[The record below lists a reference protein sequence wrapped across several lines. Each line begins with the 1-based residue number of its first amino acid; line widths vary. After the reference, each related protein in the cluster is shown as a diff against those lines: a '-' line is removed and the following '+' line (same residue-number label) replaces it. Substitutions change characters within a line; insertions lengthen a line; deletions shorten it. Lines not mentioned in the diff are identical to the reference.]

1 MFPFGRFPRALLVF
15 LLALAPLL
23 RGAIDD
29 PVSPNALPES
39 KSLLQFMDSLRGSK
53 ILSGQYEL
61 PSWDG
66 VFQEEEMEW
75 LLANTGK
82 LPAIRGFDFM
92 RHSQAPESAIAQRNA
107 ERAYAWHRRGGIV
120 TFCFHCAMP
129 DGKGGRAFYT
139 KDTPY
144 DITKAV
150 VEGTAENR
158 ELNAQFDAAA
168 EELKKLRDLRVPVL
182 WRPFHECSGG
192 WFWWG
197 AKGAEP
203 FKALWRYIFDRYT
216 QVHGLT
222 NLIWVY
228 NPTETTGALA
238 AWYPGDGYVD
248 QISYDFYPSS
258 GHPSFA
264 SIYKAAYDFTAGR
277 KGVWMSENGAIPDPD
292 TMFAEGAHWTGFA
305 TWYRDFL
312 TDGKANS
319 LAFVKKVFA
328 HEKVVTLDEVPAL
341 WATKPVYRIQP
352 RGGTIRTGG
361 TMTLSASVA
370 ASGPIS
376 YQWQRNGVPVD
387 GANEPRLVLSGV
399 TASHAGSYTL
409 HATTQGGTTVSEVA
423 EVVVDPEPYVAPL
436 ARLTS
441 LSSRAAVGSASDV
454 LIAGF
459 AVEGPGS
466 KRLLVR
472 AVGARLGTGPFNLPG
487 VLKDAT
493 LALYDQNSGSVIA
506 ANQDWSLLDRADNAV
521 AFSAA
526 GAFPLVDG
534 SWDSALLIDV
544 PRGQYTAVAKGNAGV
559 TGICLIEVYDL
570 EKTSA
575 AYLTGISTRA
585 KVGLG
590 ANQLIAGFSVE
601 GAGQAKMLVRAV
613 GPGLAPFNV
622 TGTLSDPTMDLF
634 RLDGSTP
641 TKLGGNNNWGEAPN
655 KAEILTASAAA
666 GMFPLPDGS
675 LDAVLLESLGGGNY
689 TANLTG
695 ADGGTGVALMEV
707 YLAN

>member
-1 MFPFGRFPRALLVF
+1 MFTRGLF
-15 LLALAPLL
+15 ALAPLL
-23 RGAIDD
+23 RGVVND
-29 PVSPNALPES
+29 PVSPNALPEV

-53 ILSGQYEL
+53 VLSGQYEL

-75 LLANTGK
+75 LLVNTGK

-92 RHSQAPESAIAQRNA
+92 RLSQAPESAIAQRNA

-150 VEGTAENR
+150 IEGTAENR

-203 FKALWRYIFDRYT
+203 FKALWRYLFTRYT

-228 NPTETTGALA
+228 NPTETTGALS

-258 GHPSFA
+258 GHPSFSA
-264 SIYKAAYDFTAGR
+264 IYKAAYDFTGGR

-292 TMFAEGAHWTGFA
+292 TQFSEGADWTGFV

-312 TDGKANS
+312 TDGKTNS
-319 LAFVKKVFA
+319 LAFVKKVYA
-328 HEKVVTLDEVPAL
+328 HEKVITLDEVPAL
-341 WATKPVYRIQP
+341 WATKPVFRIQP
-352 RGGTIRTGG
+352 RGGTVGTGG
-361 TMTLSASVA
+361 TVTLAAYVE
-370 ASGPIS
+370 ASGPIT
-376 YQWQRNGVPVD
+376 YQWSRDGVAID
-387 GANEPRLVLSGV
+387 GATQARLVLSNLN
-399 TASHAGSYTL
+399 TSQAGRYTL
-409 HATTQGGTTVSEVA
+409 SATTVGGTTVSEEAVLSIGS
-423 EVVVDPEPYVAPL
+423 EPYVSPL

-441 LSSRAAVGSASDV
+441 LSSRAAVGAGADV

-472 AVGARLGTGPFNLPG
+472 AVGARLGSSPFILPG

-493 LALYDQNSGSVIA
+493 ITVYDQVTGLPIS
-506 ANQDWSLLDRADNAV
+506 ANQDWSLLDRQTYTDAFADV
-521 AFSAA
+521 

-534 SWDSALLIDV
+534 SWDSALLVDV
-544 PRGQYTAVAKGNAGV
+544 PRGQYTAVARGNLGV
-559 TGICLIEVYDL
+559 IGIALIEVYDM
-570 EKTSA
+570 EKASA
-575 AYLTGISTRA
+575 SYLTGISTRA
-585 KVGLG
+585 KVGLE
-590 ANQLIAGFSVE
+590 AEQLIAGFSVE
-601 GAGQAKMLVRAV
+601 GSGQAHMLVRSI
-613 GPGLAPFNV
+613 GPGLALFGV
-622 TGTLSDPTMDLF
+622 TGVLNDPTMELF
-634 RLDGSTP
+634 KLAGEPP
-641 TKLGGNNNWGEAPN
+641 TRLGGNDNWGEADK
-655 KAEILTASAAA
+655 KADILLAAAAA
-666 GMFPLPDGS
+666 GSFPLPDGS
-675 LDAVLLESLGGGNY
+675 ADAVLLEPLGAGNY

-695 ADGGTGVALMEV
+695 ADGGTGVALIEV